1 MDIVDPIV
9 TVPFDKF
16 HKLVVLVEKENVRDG
31 VVIPH
36 PAIMPI
42 HLGAGSSVVV
52 VVMLVRNSEV
62 VRRILPCSLRHQQSS

>member
-16 HKLVVLVEKENVRDG
+16 HKLVVLVENVRDG

-36 PAIMPI
+36 PATMPI
-42 HLGAGSSVVV
+42 HLGADSSVVV

>member
-16 HKLVVLVEKENVRDG
+16 HKLVVLVENVRDG